1 MNSAKPSFSLFH
13 SWRRI
18 ICGIINKKRLFCQSA
33 FFRANLRNEV
43 RVKIIYFYFSTTL
56 YLTFWVGGFIKP
68 KYFVFPPYHWSR
80 VPKSKINKKCVPNKI
95 PGYNLAINTIN
106 KSCAKRVRNFLASF
120 LANCLNEIWFFQEN
134 TPEIWKTE
142 KKKDISLNQ

>member
-33 FFRANLRNEV
+33 FFRANLKNEV
-43 RVKIIYFYFSTTL
+43 WVKIIDFYFSTTF

-120 LANCLNEIWFFQEN
+120 LANCLNKFDFSK
-134 TPEIWKTE
+134 KTHQKYEKPE
-142 KKKDISLNQ
+142 KKRH